1 MIRKTTGQQR
11 GSRMDKE
18 VIALLPPE
26 ERADGRLVSKALVR
40 LADGRMAI
48 EELRGEQSRD
58 VSELTRFRRSNPI
71 IDPSTREVIGYEME
85 QVLMSATA

>member
-1 MIRKTTGQQR
+1 
-11 GSRMDKE
+11 MDKQ

-26 ERADGRLVSKALVR
+26 DRPDGRFISKALVR

-48 EELRGEQSRD
+48 EELRGELARD
-58 VSELTRFRRSNPI
+58 LGELARFRRSNPI

-85 QVLMSATA
+85 QVLVSASA